1 MFKNAFLNY
10 RSIPNVVVYDDTG
23 ACLEP
28 RRESGFDKK
37 LSGTSIS
44 DILSKFRALNERRVQ
59 QGLSLLVLALPLS
72 ACGGGSSSAPAV
84 SGRAIDGYL
93 AGSKVFLDSNPDVF
107 VLTSDVAGSQG
118 TFSGLFGTGSIVV
131 QGGTDVSTGKSF
143 TGELRAPEGAT
154 IVSPLTT
161 IVEAV
166 VAKAAKS
173 GGAPVSVAEAQA
185 QVAKGLGLSADAD
198 LIATDFVATGSAGMS
213 KAAAQ
218 VASVI
223 SMVSAAGG
231 TDASAA
237 VMAEVATKISAAGAA
252 GGKSEVLTKAT
263 EMKAILETVSATT
276 DVFADAPGA
285 ADLASVIDNIAT
297 VAETVNAKIAVAVS
311 IKDIAATQQ
320 AVQEDFVASIA
331 SGVVVDVAA
340 IDTLI
345 AEATAELD
353 TYIATLGDDA
363 GFDFETVLDVSDID
377 TDIQVVVIS
386 EDGTITVPDAPPGVT
401 IPVTGGGGGGGA
413 SGTTI
418 TETVAA
424 GGSISD
430 ALAAA
435 KAKVTSTDDAIVIQ
449 LGSGRFSEDL
459 TLDADALGVS
469 KVTIAGANVGKSL
482 KVDVSGDISTG
493 LAAAETTVQAR
504 YDVENVARAGVT
516 DGQKESWIDGKITVA
531 SDNVTLDGLRLHSY
545 NGSLKFEGNDIDNFA
560 LQNSYVTGFTGSNAI
575 TYSGSST
582 AGTNTGW
589 NIQGNMIGGV
599 SGGTGGSLNL
609 DNITTASIS
618 ENVFFRPAAA
628 HMYLTDSKTVTV
640 QNNFFYHGTH
650 ADGANFDNSLT
661 KFQAAADKG
670 WGYVGFNGDAGYG
683 YGGYGF
689 GYGYGASDAS
699 FTKMGSYGGYG
710 GYGPSGYLP
719 SGYGLDAYGGGG
731 SKQADFVYY
740 GRNYIAEVKGD
751 SDYINFSGNWGAYNS
766 GGIQF
771 WDEGDASH
779 SFNYISIQNNDMT
792 KFINA
797 DQDGLL
803 ETLSSRHKSGLVG
816 GVVFQVKDGS
826 ASDNLIIKGNEIYG
840 DISQVLNDN
849 DLDAL
854 IEVGGEVDSVQIE
867 GNTLKWAGSV
877 ASSNQIEGN
886 SGVITTQG
894 IMLYGDVNGAA
905 SSGQY
910 IILKNNIFD
919 TALIGK
925 STYSSDAIL
934 INDTDYSSLG
944 LGKLSSD
951 IVIIDTNI
959 TGGADT
965 AAKYKLWLN
974 SDNLGNYDE
983 GMGDDGAPVTTTYS
997 IRSLGE
1003 TGAAGSPDY
1012 TVQGFT
1018 SGQDIVFSV
1027 TDIA

>member
-1 MFKNAFLNY
+1 MFKNAFLNNN
-10 RSIPNVVVYDDTG
+10 SIPNVVIYDDT
-23 ACLEP
+23 ASSIQ
-28 RRESGFDKK
+28 RKNESGFDKK
-37 LSGTSIS
+37 FTGSSIS

-59 QGLSLLVLALPLS
+59 QGLSLLILALPLS
-72 ACGGGSSSAPAV
+72 ACGGGSSSSAPAV

-107 VLTSDVAGSQG
+107 VLTSDEAGSQG

-154 IVSPLTT
+154 VVSPLTT

-166 VAKAAKS
+166 VAKAAES

-276 DVFADAPGA
+276 DVFVDAPGA

-297 VAETVNAKIAVAVS
+297 VAETVNAKIAVAES

-320 AVQEDFVASIA
+320 AVQEDFVESIA
-331 SGVVVDVAA
+331 SGVVVDVAQ

-345 AEATAELD
+345 EEATAELD
-353 TYIATLGDDA
+353 AYIETLGDDA
-363 GFDFETVLDVSDID
+363 GFDFETVLDASDVD

-386 EDGTITVPDAPPGVT
+386 DDGTITVPET
-401 IPVTGGGGGGGA
+401 PVTPEVPTTPETPVIPTTPVVGGGGGGGGGGA
-413 SGTTI
+413 AGSNIVKG
-418 TETVAA
+418 VSA

-435 KAKVTSTDDAIVIQ
+435 ALEVTSSDDTITIY
-449 LGSGRFSEDL
+449 LGSGRFSENV

-469 KVTIAGANVGKSL
+469 SVTIAGANFGTSL
-482 KVDVSGDISTG
+482 KADVSGDISTNLSTVVSG
-493 LAAAETTVQAR
+493 LAFDTADGSRASNET
-504 YDVENVARAGVT
+504 
-516 DGQKESWIDGKITVA
+516 WIDGRITVA

-545 NGSLKFEGNDIDNFA
+545 NGALKFDGTDIDSFT
-560 LQNSYVTGFTGSNAI
+560 LKNSYVTGFNGADSLSYTGD
-575 TYSGSST
+575 
-582 AGTNTGW
+582 GTNEGW
-589 NIQGNMIGGV
+589 TITGNMIGGV
-599 SGGTGGSLNL
+599 AGGVGGSLNL
-609 DNITTASIS
+609 TNIDAAQVS
-618 ENVFFRPAAA
+618 ENVFFRPGAA
-628 HMYLTDSKTVTV
+628 HMYLTDASNVTV
-640 QNNFFYHGTH
+640 SNNFFYHGLH
-650 ADGANFDNSLT
+650 ADGANFDNKLT
-661 KFQAAADKG
+661 AFQAAADAG
-670 WGYVGFNGDAGYG
+670 YGYVGFNGGAGYG

-689 GYGYGASDAS
+689 GYGYGSSNSDS
-699 FTKMGSYGGYG
+699 FTNMGSYGGYG
-710 GYGPSGYLP
+710 GYGPSGYIP
-719 SGYGLDAYGGGG
+719 TGYGLDAYGGGG
-731 SKQADFVYY
+731 DSQSDYVYY

-751 SDYINFSGNWGAYNS
+751 SDTIAFTGNWGAYNS

-771 WDEGDASH
+771 WDEGDADH
-779 SFNYISIQNNDMT
+779 SFNTITISQNQMSN
-792 KFINA
+792 FINA

-826 ASDNLIIKGNEIYG
+826 TSDNLTISGNKIYG
-840 DISQVLNDN
+840 SIDQILNDN

-854 IEVGGEVDSVQIE
+854 IEVDGEVNNVVISE
-867 GNTLKWAGSV
+867 NTLEWAGSV
-877 ASSNQIEGN
+877 ASSTQINGN
-886 SGVITTQG
+886 SGAVVTQG
-894 IMLYGDVNGAA
+894 ILLAGDVNGGATT
-905 SSGQY
+905 GQY
-910 IILKNNIFD
+910 IILQDNTFE
-919 TALIGK
+919 TAAIGK
-925 STYSSDAIL
+925 TTYVSDAIL
-934 INDTDYSSLG
+934 LSDTDYSSLG
-944 LGKLSSD
+944 IGRLSSD
-951 IVIIDTNI
+951 VIIIDGSSETY
-959 TGGADT
+959 AD
-965 AAKYKLWLN
+965 WLN
-974 SDNLGNYDE
+974 SDDVGNYDE
-983 GMGDDGAPVTTTYS
+983 GHSSDGSADTATYNLNTLDTSIGSYSAVTELT
-997 IRSLGE
+997 
-1003 TGAAGSPDY
+1003 D
-1012 TVQGFT
+1012 
-1018 SGQDIVFSV
+1018 GQDILFLQ
-1027 TDIA
+1027 TNTIA

>member
-1 MFKNAFLNY
+1 
-10 RSIPNVVVYDDTG
+10 VVVYDDTSS
-23 ACLEP
+23 CSEQ

-37 LSGTSIS
+37 LSGSSIS

-72 ACGGGSSSAPAV
+72 ACGGGSSSSAPAV

-107 VLTSDVAGSQG
+107 VLTSDEAGEQG

-166 VAKAAKS
+166 VAKAAAS
-173 GGAPVSVAEAQA
+173 GAAPVSVAEAQA

-285 ADLASVIDNIAT
+285 SDLASVIDNIAT
-297 VAETVNAKIAVAVS
+297 VAETVNAKIEVAVS

-353 TYIATLGDDA
+353 AYIETLGDDA

-386 EDGTITVPDAPPGVT
+386 EDGTITVPDLPTDLPPGVV
-401 IPVTGGGGGGGA
+401 IGGGGGGGT
-413 SGTTI
+413 SGNTI
-418 TETVAA
+418 TKAVMA
-424 GGSISD
+424 GQSISD

-435 KAKVTSTDDAIVIQ
+435 KAEVTSSSDSIIIA
-449 LGSGRFSEDL
+449 LGSGRFSENV
-459 TLDADALGVS
+459 TLDADALGVAS
-469 KVTIAGANVGKSL
+469 VTLAGANVGKSL
-482 KVDVSGDISTG
+482 AVDLSGEISTG
-493 LAAAETTVQAR
+493 LSTAASTVQGL
-504 YDVENVARAGVT
+504 YDTDNVARNVT
-516 DGQKESWIDGKITVA
+516 GGAKETWIDGKITVA
-531 SDNVTLDGLRLHSY
+531 SDNVVLDGLRLHSY
-545 NGSLKFEGNDIDNFA
+545 NGSLKFDGNDIDNFVV
-560 LQNSYVTGFTGSNAI
+560 QNSYLTGFTGGNSI
-575 TYSGSST
+575 RYTGDT
-582 AGTNTGW
+582 TDGTNTNW
-589 NIQGNMIGGV
+589 VIKGNMIGGV
-599 SGGTGGSLNL
+599 SGGVGGSLYLENMSG
-609 DNITTASIS
+609 ASI
-618 ENVFFRPAAA
+618 EGNTFFRPGAA
-628 HMYLTDSKTVTV
+628 HMYLTDADNISVKS
-640 QNNFFYHGTH
+640 NFFYHGTH
-650 ADGANFDNSLT
+650 ADGANFDNSLAA
-661 KFQAAADKG
+661 FQGAADKG
-670 WGYVGFNGDAGYG
+670 WGYVGFNGGAGTG

-689 GYGYGASDAS
+689 GYGYGSSDAT
-699 FTKMGSYGGYG
+699 FTQMGSYGGYG
-710 GYGPSGYLP
+710 GYGPSGYAP
-719 SGYGLDAYGGGG
+719 TGYGLDAYGGGG
-731 SKQADFVYY
+731 SKQADYVYY

-751 SDYINFSGNWGAYNS
+751 SDKVDFNGNWGAYNS
-766 GGIQF
+766 GGIQY

-779 SFNYISIQNNDMT
+779 SFNYTLIQNNQMSN
-792 KFINA
+792 FINA

-826 ASDNLIIKGNEIYG
+826 NSDNLVIKGNKIYG
-840 DISQVLNDN
+840 SIDQILNDN

-854 IEVGGEVDSVQIE
+854 IEVGGEVTNVAID
-867 GNTLKWAGSV
+867 GNTLEWSGSV
-877 ASSNQIEGN
+877 ASSTQINGN
-886 SGVITTQG
+886 SGKVITQG
-894 IMLYGDVNGAA
+894 IHLYGDVNGAGA
-905 SSGQY
+905 RT
-910 IILKNNIFD
+910 ILVKNNDFETSKIAK
-919 TALIGK
+919 TSYE
-925 STYSSDAIL
+925 STAIL
-934 INDTDYSSLG
+934 LNTEDYTSSG
-944 LGKLSSD
+944 LGKLSSNVT
-951 IVIIDTNI
+951 INDT
-959 TGGADT
+959 TYAS
-965 AAKYKLWLN
+965 Y
-974 SDNLGNYDE
+974 SDWATSSDLGNYNTT
-983 GMGDDGAPVTTTYS
+983 GDYKLLV
-997 IRSLGE
+997 LGE
-1003 TGAAGSPDY
+1003 TGSATAVYDVVSLTESTSPIY
-1012 TVQGFT
+1012 Q
-1018 SGQDIVFSV
+1018 Q
-1027 TDIA
+1027 TDVSYSTFVA

>member
-1 MFKNAFLNY
+1 MFKNAFLNNN
-10 RSIPNVVVYDDTG
+10 SIPNVVVYDDT
-23 ACLEP
+23 ASSIEQK
-28 RRESGFDKK
+28 RESGFDKK
-37 LSGTSIS
+37 LTGSSTS

-72 ACGGGSSSAPAV
+72 ACGGGSSSSAPAV

-166 VAKAAKS
+166 VAKAAAS
-173 GGAPVSVAEAQA
+173 GAAPVSVAEAQA

-297 VAETVNAKIAVAVS
+297 VAETVNAKIEVAVS

-377 TDIQVVVIS
+377 TTIQTVVIS

-401 IPVTGGGGGGGA
+401 IPVTGGGGGT

-449 LGSGRFSEDL
+449 LGSGRFSEDV
-459 TLDADALGVS
+459 TLDVDALGVS

-493 LAAAETTVQAR
+493 LSTAEATVQAR
-504 YDVENVARAGVT
+504 YDCR
-516 DGQKESWIDGKITVA
+516 
-531 SDNVTLDGLRLHSY
+531 
-545 NGSLKFEGNDIDNFA
+545 
-560 LQNSYVTGFTGSNAI
+560 
-575 TYSGSST
+575 
-582 AGTNTGW
+582 
-589 NIQGNMIGGV
+589 
-599 SGGTGGSLNL
+599 
-609 DNITTASIS
+609 
-618 ENVFFRPAAA
+618 
-628 HMYLTDSKTVTV
+628 
-640 QNNFFYHGTH
+640 
-650 ADGANFDNSLT
+650 
-661 KFQAAADKG
+661 
-670 WGYVGFNGDAGYG
+670 
-683 YGGYGF
+683 
-689 GYGYGASDAS
+689 
-699 FTKMGSYGGYG
+699 
-710 GYGPSGYLP
+710 
-719 SGYGLDAYGGGG
+719 
-731 SKQADFVYY
+731 
-740 GRNYIAEVKGD
+740 
-751 SDYINFSGNWGAYNS
+751 
-766 GGIQF
+766 
-771 WDEGDASH
+771 
-779 SFNYISIQNNDMT
+779 
-792 KFINA
+792 
-797 DQDGLL
+797 
-803 ETLSSRHKSGLVG
+803 
-816 GVVFQVKDGS
+816 
-826 ASDNLIIKGNEIYG
+826 
-840 DISQVLNDN
+840 
-849 DLDAL
+849 
-854 IEVGGEVDSVQIE
+854 
-867 GNTLKWAGSV
+867 
-877 ASSNQIEGN
+877 
-886 SGVITTQG
+886 
-894 IMLYGDVNGAA
+894 
-905 SSGQY
+905 
-910 IILKNNIFD
+910 
-919 TALIGK
+919 
-925 STYSSDAIL
+925 
-934 INDTDYSSLG
+934 
-944 LGKLSSD
+944 
-951 IVIIDTNI
+951 
-959 TGGADT
+959 
-965 AAKYKLWLN
+965 
-974 SDNLGNYDE
+974 
-983 GMGDDGAPVTTTYS
+983 
-997 IRSLGE
+997 
-1003 TGAAGSPDY
+1003 
-1012 TVQGFT
+1012 
-1018 SGQDIVFSV
+1018 
-1027 TDIA
+1027 

>member
-1 MFKNAFLNY
+1 MFKNAFLNNN
-10 RSIPNVVVYDDTG
+10 SIPNVVVYDDT
-23 ACLEP
+23 ASSIEQK
-28 RRESGFDKK
+28 RESGFDKK
-37 LSGTSIS
+37 LTGSSTS

-72 ACGGGSSSAPAV
+72 ACGGGSSSSAPAV

-166 VAKAAKS
+166 VAKAAAS
-173 GGAPVSVAEAQA
+173 GAAPVSVAEAQA

-297 VAETVNAKIAVAVS
+297 VAETVNAKIEVAVS

-363 GFDFETVLDVSDID
+363 GFDFDTVLDVSDID

-386 EDGTITVPDAPPGVT
+386 EDGTITVPELPTEV
-401 IPVTGGGGGGGA
+401 VTGGGGGGSTA

-418 TETVAA
+418 TKTVSA
-424 GGSISD
+424 GESISN

-435 KAKVTSTDDAIVIQ
+435 KLEVTSTDDTIVIA
-449 LGSGRFSEDL
+449 LGSGRFSENV
-459 TLDADALGVS
+459 TIDADALGVAS
-469 KVTIAGANVGKSL
+469 VTIAGANVGKSL
-482 KVDVSGDISTG
+482 SVDVSGEISSG
-493 LAAAETTVQAR
+493 LTAAETKVQGL
-504 YDVENVARAGVT
+504 YDTDNVARNVT
-516 DGQKESWIDGKITVA
+516 GGAKETWIDGKITVA
-531 SDNVTLDGLRLHSY
+531 SDNVVLDGLRLHSY
-545 NGSLKFEGNDIDNFA
+545 NGSLKFDGNDIDNFVV
-560 LQNSYVTGFTGSNAI
+560 QNSYLTGFTGPNSVRF
-575 TYSGSST
+575 TGDT
-582 AGTNTGW
+582 TDGTNTGW
-589 NIQGNMIGGV
+589 VIKGNMIGGV
-599 SGGTGGSLNL
+599 SGGVGGSLYLENMSG
-609 DNITTASIS
+609 ASI
-618 ENVFFRPAAA
+618 EGNTFFRPGAA
-628 HMYLTDSKTVTV
+628 HMYLTDTDNISVKS
-640 QNNFFYHGTH
+640 NFFYHGTH
-650 ADGANFDNSLT
+650 ADGANFDNSLA
-661 KFQAAADKG
+661 KFQGAADKG
-670 WGYVGFNGDAGYG
+670 WGYVGFNGGDGSG

-689 GYGYGASDAS
+689 GYGYGSSDAT
-699 FTKMGSYGGYG
+699 FTQMGSYGGYG
-710 GYGPSGYLP
+710 GYGPSGYAP
-719 SGYGLDAYGGGG
+719 TGYGLDAYGGGG
-731 SKQADFVYY
+731 SKQADYVYY

-751 SDYINFSGNWGAYNS
+751 SDKVDFDGNWGAYNS
-766 GGIQF
+766 GGIQY

-779 SFNYISIQNNDMT
+779 SFNYTLIQNNQMSN
-792 KFINA
+792 FINA

-826 ASDNLIIKGNEIYG
+826 NSDNLVIKGNKIYG
-840 DISQVLNDN
+840 SIDQILNDN

-854 IEVGGEVDSVQIE
+854 IEVGGEVTNVAID
-867 GNTLKWAGSV
+867 GNTLEWAGSV
-877 ASSNQIEGN
+877 ASSTQIDGN
-886 SGVITTQG
+886 SGKVITQG
-894 IMLYGDVNGAA
+894 IHLYGDVNKTG
-905 SSGQY
+905 SQ
-910 IILKNNIFD
+910 
-919 TALIGK
+919 
-925 STYSSDAIL
+925 AIL
-934 INDTDYSSLG
+934 IKNNDFDTSKISSTSYESTAILLNTEDLSGLGRLVSDVVINDTTHADYSTWANSADMG
-944 LGKLSSD
+944 EYNN
-951 IVIIDTNI
+951 T
-959 TGGADT
+959 TG
-965 AAKYKLWLN
+965 YKLLVW
-974 SDNLGNYDE
+974 
-983 GMGDDGAPVTTTYS
+983 
-997 IRSLGE
+997 GE
-1003 TGAAGSPDY
+1003 TGSDPTIYDVRAFNDS
-1012 TVQGFT
+1012 T
-1018 SGQDIVFSV
+1018 SDVGYQQVEV
-1027 TDIA
+1027 TYSTFIA

>member
-1 MFKNAFLNY
+1 MFKNAFLNNN
-10 RSIPNVVVYDDTG
+10 SIPNVVVYDDT
-23 ACLEP
+23 ASSIEQK
-28 RRESGFDKK
+28 RESGFDKK
-37 LSGTSIS
+37 LTGSSTS

-72 ACGGGSSSAPAV
+72 ACGGGSSSSAPAV

-166 VAKAAKS
+166 VAKAAAS
-173 GGAPVSVAEAQA
+173 GAAPVSVAEAQA

-297 VAETVNAKIAVAVS
+297 VAETVNAKIEVAVS

-363 GFDFETVLDVSDID
+363 GFDFDTVLDVSDID

-386 EDGTITVPDAPPGVT
+386 EDGTITVPELPTEV
-401 IPVTGGGGGGGA
+401 VTGGGGGGSTA

-418 TETVAA
+418 TKTVSA
-424 GGSISD
+424 GESISN

-435 KAKVTSTDDAIVIQ
+435 KLEVTSTDDTIVIA
-449 LGSGRFSEDL
+449 LGSGRFSENV
-459 TLDADALGVS
+459 TIDADALGVAS
-469 KVTIAGANVGKSL
+469 VTIAGANVGKSL
-482 KVDVSGDISTG
+482 SVDVSGEISSG
-493 LAAAETTVQAR
+493 LTAAETKVQGL
-504 YDVENVARAGVT
+504 YDTDNVARNVT
-516 DGQKESWIDGKITVA
+516 GGAKETWIDGKITVA
-531 SDNVTLDGLRLHSY
+531 SDNVVLDGLRLHSY
-545 NGSLKFEGNDIDNFA
+545 NGSLKFDGNDIDNFVV
-560 LQNSYVTGFTGSNAI
+560 QNSYLTGFTGPNSVRF
-575 TYSGSST
+575 TGDT
-582 AGTNTGW
+582 TDGTNTGW
-589 NIQGNMIGGV
+589 VIKGNMIGGV
-599 SGGTGGSLNL
+599 SGGVGGSLYLENMSG
-609 DNITTASIS
+609 ASI
-618 ENVFFRPAAA
+618 EGNTFFRPGAA
-628 HMYLTDSKTVTV
+628 HMYLTDTDNISVKS
-640 QNNFFYHGTH
+640 NFFYHGTH
-650 ADGANFDNSLT
+650 ADGANFDNSLA
-661 KFQAAADKG
+661 KFQGAADKG
-670 WGYVGFNGDAGYG
+670 WGYVGFNGGDGSG

-689 GYGYGASDAS
+689 GYGYGSSDAT
-699 FTKMGSYGGYG
+699 FTQMGSYGGYG
-710 GYGPSGYLP
+710 GYGPSGYAP
-719 SGYGLDAYGGGG
+719 TGYGLDAYGGGG
-731 SKQADFVYY
+731 SKQADYVYY

-751 SDYINFSGNWGAYNS
+751 SDKVDFDGNWGAYNS
-766 GGIQF
+766 GGIQY

-779 SFNYISIQNNDMT
+779 SFNYTLIQNNQMSN
-792 KFINA
+792 FINA

-826 ASDNLIIKGNEIYG
+826 NSDNLVIKGNKIYG
-840 DISQVLNDN
+840 SIDQILNDN

-854 IEVGGEVDSVQIE
+854 IEVGGEVTNVAID
-867 GNTLKWAGSV
+867 GNTLEWSGSV
-877 ASSNQIEGN
+877 ASSTQIDGN
-886 SGVITTQG
+886 SGKVLTQG
-894 IMLYGDVNGAA
+894 IHLYGDVNGAG
-905 SSGQY
+905 SRT
-910 IILKNNIFD
+910 ILIKNNDFD
-919 TALIGK
+919 TSKIAK
-925 STYSSDAIL
+925 TSYESTAIL
-934 INDTDYSSLG
+934 LNTEDLSASG
-944 LGKLSSD
+944 LGKLSSNVT
-951 IVIIDTNI
+951 INDTSYDTYANWATSSDMGNYNT
-959 TGGADT
+959 TGD
-965 AAKYKLWLN
+965 YKLLVW
-974 SDNLGNYDE
+974 
-983 GMGDDGAPVTTTYS
+983 
-997 IRSLGE
+997 GE
-1003 TGAAGSPDY
+1003 TGSDPAVYDVVSLTESTSPIYQQTD
-1012 TVQGFT
+1012 
-1018 SGQDIVFSV
+1018 V
-1027 TDIA
+1027 TYSTLIA

>member
-1 MFKNAFLNY
+1 MFKNAFLNNN
-10 RSIPNVVVYDDTG
+10 SIPNVVVYDDT
-23 ACLEP
+23 ASSVEQK
-28 RRESGFDKK
+28 RESGFDKK
-37 LSGTSIS
+37 LTGSSTS

-72 ACGGGSSSAPAV
+72 ACGGGSSSSAPAV

-166 VAKAAKS
+166 VAKAAAS
-173 GGAPVSVAEAQA
+173 GAAPVSVAEAQA

-218 VASVI
+218 VASII

-237 VMAEVATKISAAGAA
+237 VMTEVASKISAAGAA

-353 TYIATLGDDA
+353 SYIATLGDDA
-363 GFDFETVLDVSDID
+363 GFDFDTVLDVSDID

-401 IPVTGGGGGGGA
+401 IPVTGGGGV
-413 SGTTI
+413 SGNTI
-418 TETVAA
+418 TKAVMA
-424 GGSISD
+424 GQSISD

-435 KAKVTSTDDAIVIQ
+435 KAEVTSSSDSIVIA
-449 LGSGRFSEDL
+449 LGSGRFSENV
-459 TLDADALGVS
+459 TLDADALGVAS
-469 KVTIAGANVGKSL
+469 VTIAGANVGKSL
-482 KVDVSGDISTG
+482 SVDVSGEISTG
-493 LAAAETTVQAR
+493 LSTAASTVQGL
-504 YDVENVARAGVT
+504 YDTDNVARNVT
-516 DGQKESWIDGKITVA
+516 GGAKETWIDGKITVA
-531 SDNVTLDGLRLHSY
+531 SDNVVLDGLRLHSY
-545 NGSLKFEGNDIDNFA
+545 NGSLKFDGNDIDNFVV
-560 LQNSYVTGFTGSNAI
+560 QNSYLTGFTGPNSVRF
-575 TYSGSST
+575 TGDT
-582 AGTNTGW
+582 TDGTNTGW
-589 NIQGNMIGGV
+589 VIKGNMIGGV
-599 SGGTGGSLNL
+599 SGGVGGSLYLENMSG
-609 DNITTASIS
+609 ASI
-618 ENVFFRPAAA
+618 EGNTFFRPGAA
-628 HMYLTDSKTVTV
+628 HMYLTDTDNISVKS
-640 QNNFFYHGTH
+640 NFFYHGTH
-650 ADGANFDNSLT
+650 ADGANFDNSLA
-661 KFQAAADKG
+661 KFQGAADKG
-670 WGYVGFNGDAGYG
+670 WGYVGFNGGDGSG

-689 GYGYGASDAS
+689 GYGYGSSDAT
-699 FTKMGSYGGYG
+699 FTQMGSYGGYG
-710 GYGPSGYLP
+710 GYGPSGYAP
-719 SGYGLDAYGGGG
+719 TGYGLDAYGGGG
-731 SKQADFVYY
+731 SKQADYVYY

-751 SDYINFSGNWGAYNS
+751 SDKVDFNGNWGAYNS

-779 SFNYISIQNNDMT
+779 SFDNTAIQNNQMSN
-792 KFINA
+792 FINA

-803 ETLSSRHKSGLVG
+803 ATLSSRHKSGLVG
-816 GVVFQVKDGS
+816 GVVFQTKDGS
-826 ASDNLIIKGNEIYG
+826 ASSSLLIKGNKIYG
-840 DISQVLNDN
+840 DIGQVLNDN

-854 IEVGGEVDSVQIE
+854 IEVGGEVKHVIID
-867 GNTLKWAGSV
+867 GNTLKWSGSV
-877 ASSNQIEGN
+877 SSSEKVTG
-886 SGVITTQG
+886 SVITQG
-894 IMLYGDVNGAA
+894 IHLYGDVNGTGTYPILLQNNVFDTSNIGSNYESSAILLNTANVATLGNLTSDVALHDSSNATYELWEANTTDVGNYAAA
-905 SSGQY
+905 SNDSLVVVGQPTGTSVY
-910 IILKNNIFD
+910 GVRAAAD
-919 TALIGK
+919 GT
-925 STYSSDAIL
+925 
-934 INDTDYSSLG
+934 
-944 LGKLSSD
+944 SD
-951 IVIIDTNI
+951 IV
-959 TGGADT
+959 
-965 AAKYKLWLN
+965 YSS
-974 SDNLGNYDE
+974 SDYD
-983 GMGDDGAPVTTTYS
+983 YS
-997 IRSLGE
+997 GL
-1003 TGAAGSPDY
+1003 
-1012 TVQGFT
+1012 
-1018 SGQDIVFSV
+1018 
-1027 TDIA
+1027 IA